1 MTRADINAATSSP
14 QHMSRMRFADLRDRF
29 ADSEFAVSGQ
39 DETPEIGDLVST
51 GFLLRQLISIRLG
64 L

>member
-29 ADSEFAVSGQ
+29 ADRRVRGLWTRRDA
-39 DETPEIGDLVST
+39 GDRRSR
-51 GFLLRQLISIRLG
+51 FDRLLAATAH
-64 L
+64 